1 MVSIKNITYNEM
13 RNAAPRYLHS
23 YTVLGIDSKRNVNA
37 ERVNYVEAPIS
48 THTVLLFKG
57 RYQHSINLFP
67 FLIGVNAL
75 TEEVGTKICF
85 YSHQDLN
92 DGSLNYQFMEDNSLE
107 NITYQKV
114 WNEGE
119 DMNQLMLD
127 ADRRN
132 AFQLDNVFLQ
142 FQEAK
147 KTLLKT
153 AENELVFLDDIEE
166 ADDDFDF

>member
-1 MVSIKNITYNEM
+1 
-13 RNAAPRYLHS
+13 
-23 YTVLGIDSKRNVNA
+23 
-37 ERVNYVEAPIS
+37 
-48 THTVLLFKG
+48 
-57 RYQHSINLFP
+57 
-67 FLIGVNAL
+67 
-75 TEEVGTKICF
+75 
-85 YSHQDLN
+85 
-92 DGSLNYQFMEDNSLE
+92 
-107 NITYQKV
+107 
-114 WNEGE
+114 
-119 DMNQLMLD
+119 MNQLMLN